1 MKKIGIILLAFLLVA
16 CEPTVTSIPLFI
28 YDMNDAYMAEF
39 EAKIRTNATGH
50 FMVTRINGQ
59 NSQIIQN
66 EQIDTYLNEDYPVLI
81 INPVDRLSV
90 YAMIEKAKQN
100 DTYLIFFNREPLVED
115 MALYDKL
122 FYIGADAAESAQLQA
137 SLVMDL
143 FGNDPEQL
151 NQFDKNGDKVIQT
164 VILKGEQGHQD
175 AEARTKV
182 VIESLEEV
190 GYKLEVLDIIIANWD
205 RNTSYGLTQNFME
218 LYQEDLE
225 LIISNNDAMA
235 LGAID
240 KLKEMNVFLDAN
252 QDGSID
258 REQEPWLPI
267 VGIDGIAAS
276 LESIKQG
283 YLYGTIVNDSDNM
296 AKSIV
301 ELTDWILQDKDLK
314 DFPYPIT
321 DEKYV
326 WIHYQKLSLDE

>member
-1 MKKIGIILLAFLLVA
+1 MKKLLILCIVLMLSA
-16 CEPTVTSIPLFI
+16 CETATSSIPLFI
-28 YDMNDAYMAEF
+28 YDMNDAYMTEF
-39 EAKIRTNATGH
+39 EAKIRANAVGR
-50 FMVTRINGQ
+50 FMMTRIDGQ

-66 EQIDTYLNEDYPVLI
+66 EQIDGYLTDDYPVLI

-100 DTYLIFFNREPLVED
+100 DAYLIFFNREPLAED

-143 FGNDPEQL
+143 FGNDPENL
-151 NQFDKNGDKVIQT
+151 NMFDKNGDKVIQT

-182 VIESLEEV
+182 VIESLEQA

-205 RNTSYGLTQNFME
+205 RNTAYGLTQRFME
-218 LYQEDLE
+218 LHQDKLE

-235 LGAID
+235 LGTIE
-240 KLKEMNVFLDAN
+240 KLKEMNVFLDTN
-252 QDGSID
+252 QDGTID
-258 REQEPWLPI
+258 REAEPWLPI

-296 AKSIV
+296 AKSII
-301 ELTDWILQDKDLK
+301 ELTDWILRKKDLN
-314 DFPYPIT
+314 DFPYPIVN
-321 DEKYV
+321 EKYV
-326 WIHYQKLSLDE
+326 WIHYQKLSLEE

>member
-1 MKKIGIILLAFLLVA
+1 MKKIWIIIIALLLSA
-16 CEPTVTSIPLFI
+16 CEPVITSIPVFI
-28 YDMNDAYMAEF
+28 YDMNDAYMTEF
-39 EAKIRTNATGH
+39 EAKIRANALGH
-50 FMVTRINGQ
+50 FNVTRIDGQ

-66 EQIDTYLNEDYPVLI
+66 EQIDNYLNKDYPVLI

-90 YAMIEKAKQN
+90 YAMIEKAKQI
-100 DTYLIFFNREPLVED
+100 DAHLIFFNREPLAED

-122 FYIGADAAESAQLQA
+122 FYIGADAAESAELQA

-143 FGNDPEQL
+143 FGNDPETL
-151 NQFDKNGDKVIQT
+151 NQFDKNGDKIIQT

-182 VIESLEEV
+182 VIESLKEA
-190 GYKLEVLDIIIANWD
+190 GYTLEVLDIIIANWD
-205 RNTSYGLTQNFME
+205 RNTAYGLTQSFME
-218 LYQEDLE
+218 LHQDDLE

-240 KLKEMNVFLDAN
+240 KLKEMNIFLDVN

-258 REQEPWLPI
+258 RDSEPWLPI

-296 AKSIV
+296 AKSII
-301 ELTDWILQDKDLK
+301 ELTDWILQDKDLA

-321 DEKYV
+321 DDKYV
-326 WIHYQKLSLDE
+326 WIHYQKLSLEE

>member
-1 MKKIGIILLAFLLVA
+1 MKKIVILLLVLFLSA
-16 CEPTVTSIPLFI
+16 CEAPISSIPLFI

-39 EAKIRTNATGH
+39 EAKIRANAVGH
-50 FMVTRINGQ
+50 FMVTRIDGQ

-66 EQIDTYLNEDYPVLI
+66 EQIDNYLNDAYPVLI

-143 FGNDPEQL
+143 FGNDPDNL
-151 NQFDKNGDKVIQT
+151 NQFDKNGDKIIQT

-182 VIESLEEV
+182 VIESLKNA
-190 GYKLEVLDIIIANWD
+190 GYTLEVLDIIIANWD
-205 RNTSYGLTQNFME
+205 RKVAYGLTQGFME
-218 LYQEDLE
+218 LYQADVE

-235 LGAID
+235 LGTID
-240 KLKEMNVFLDAN
+240 KLKEMNVFLDVN
-252 QDGSID
+252 QDGLID
-258 REQEPWLPI
+258 RDNEPWLPI

-301 ELTDWILQDKDLK
+301 ELTDWILQGKDLR
-314 DFPYPIT
+314 DFPYPIS
-321 DEKYV
+321 DDKYV
-326 WIHYQKLSLDE
+326 WIHYQKLSLEE

>member
-1 MKKIGIILLAFLLVA
+1 MKKLLILCIVLMLSA
-16 CEPTVTSIPLFI
+16 CETATSSIPLFI
-28 YDMNDAYMAEF
+28 YDMNDAYMTEF
-39 EAKIRTNATGH
+39 EAKIRANAVGR
-50 FMVTRINGQ
+50 FMMTRIDGQ

-66 EQIDTYLNEDYPVLI
+66 EQIDGYLTDDYPVLI

-100 DTYLIFFNREPLVED
+100 DAYLIFFNREPLAED

-143 FGNDPEQL
+143 FGNDPENL
-151 NQFDKNGDKVIQT
+151 NMFDKNGDKVIQT

-182 VIESLEEV
+182 VIESLEQA
-190 GYKLEVLDIIIANWD
+190 GYKLEVLDIVIANWD
-205 RNTSYGLTQNFME
+205 RNTAYGLTQSFME
-218 LYQEDLE
+218 RNQDKLE

-235 LGAID
+235 LGTIE
-240 KLKEMNVFLDAN
+240 KLKEMNVFLDTN
-252 QDGSID
+252 QDGTID
-258 REQEPWLPI
+258 REAEPWLPI

-296 AKSIV
+296 AKSII
-301 ELTDWILQDKDLK
+301 ELTDWILRKKDLN
-314 DFPYPIT
+314 DFPYPIVN
-321 DEKYV
+321 EKYV
-326 WIHYQKLSLDE
+326 WIHYQKLSLEE

>member
-1 MKKIGIILLAFLLVA
+1 MKKLIILCIVLMLSA
-16 CEPTVTSIPLFI
+16 CETATSSIPLFI
-28 YDMNDAYMAEF
+28 YDMNDAYMTEF
-39 EAKIRTNATGH
+39 EAKIRANAVGR
-50 FMVTRINGQ
+50 FMMTRIDGQ

-66 EQIDTYLNEDYPVLI
+66 EQIDGYLTDDYPVLI

-100 DTYLIFFNREPLVED
+100 DAYLIFFNREPLAED

-143 FGNDPEQL
+143 FGNDPENL
-151 NQFDKNGDKVIQT
+151 NMFDKNGDKVIQT

-182 VIESLEEV
+182 VIESLEQA
-190 GYKLEVLDIIIANWD
+190 GYKLEVLDIVIANWD
-205 RNTSYGLTQNFME
+205 RNTAYGLTQSFME
-218 LYQEDLE
+218 RHQDKLE

-235 LGAID
+235 LGTIE
-240 KLKEMNVFLDAN
+240 KLKEMNVFLDTN
-252 QDGSID
+252 QDGTID
-258 REQEPWLPI
+258 REAEPWLPI

-296 AKSIV
+296 AKSII
-301 ELTDWILQDKDLK
+301 ELTDWILRKKDLK

-321 DEKYV
+321 NNKYV
-326 WIHYQKLSLDE
+326 WIHYQKLSLEE